1 MLHCLAIL
9 FQKFFLVATQGQVG
23 WDPGQPEL
31 VGGHQP
37 MTGVGTGWAL
47 RFLPTQP
54 FCDSVMILFTTFTLC
69 VMLKLVNCCILSTS
83 GIQQIVKHGGRLMH
97 DVAKRFE

>member
-31 VGGHQP
+31 VGGNQP

-47 RFLPTQP
+47 RFLPMQP
-54 FCDSVMILFTTFTLC
+54 FSVMILFTTFTLC

-83 GIQQIVKHGGRLMH
+83 GIQQIVKHGLH
-97 DVAKRFE
+97 DVAKHFE